1 MLPVFFVGSLLR
13 RAHSGARCFSVPMPG
28 LAPRPITVAPFQG
41 VNLAGAECVK
51 ALDPEGTIGSK
62 RKVVSR
68 NCGIRAPFIMHAFIS
83 LLKAFSIVSLFLALT
98 AGIYIALNSGDLPPP
113 DVSDLQVP
121 YPNVPDEENAYTL
134 YAEAAP
140 ALDIED
146 EVLDAIQ
153 SDPGESFE
161 DPQAVE
167 ELLKRFDVPLEKM
180 AKGARRE
187 RCIFPRPDAIDTM
200 LPSVTGF
207 LTAGQ
212 LWKAEVQVALERG
225 ELERAEASARNLL
238 LFGQSVITEPETL
251 IQYLIGNALLAYGF
265 EAFELVVTHP
275 KVTPETLKEMRHL
288 LAMEDLL
295 NEALSQAMKAEYNF
309 FNIAMKSLTDMPEQE
324 FGSDV
329 IFDHVFARFFPGFFL
344 KPNATRAVFAEYFRT
359 SVSNVGKPY
368 SDMTFGQAE
377 QILSEVEHVRRFPP
391 PPNFGGILLMRIL
404 LPAVDGVLLRY
415 SELLGHSR
423 ALKTLIALRLYE
435 KEHEE
440 LPSTL
445 SGLLPGFLQEVPR
458 DPFDGQPLRYDPERR
473 IVWSVGEDLIDQNGS
488 TVQREGTRRD
498 ERRNQEDLVWE
509 MGW

>member
-1 MLPVFFVGSLLR
+1 
-13 RAHSGARCFSVPMPG
+13 
-28 LAPRPITVAPFQG
+28 
-41 VNLAGAECVK
+41 
-51 ALDPEGTIGSK
+51 
-62 RKVVSR
+62 
-68 NCGIRAPFIMHAFIS
+68 MHALKS
-83 LLKAFSIVSLFLALT
+83 LLKAISIISFVLALT
-98 AGIYIALNSGDLPPP
+98 AGLYIFLNSGDIPPP
-113 DVSDLQVP
+113 DVSDLQFPHPQVS
-121 YPNVPDEENAYTL
+121 DEENALTL
-134 YAEAAP
+134 YEDAAP
-140 ALDIED
+140 AFDVED
-146 EVLDAIQ
+146 EFLESIRTDI
-153 SDPGESFE
+153 GEPFE
-161 DPQAVE
+161 DPEAVE
-167 ELLKRFDVPLEKM
+167 ELLKRFESPLAKM
-180 AKGARRE
+180 AEGARRE
-187 RCIFPRPDAIDTM
+187 RCIFPRPDSVDAVIPT
-200 LPSVTGF
+200 VTGF

-212 LWKAEVQVALERG
+212 LWKAEVKLALERG
-225 ELERAEASARNLL
+225 ELDRAERKTRNLFL
-238 LFGQSVITEPETL
+238 LGQSVVSEPETL
-251 IQYLIGNALLAYGF
+251 IQYLVGHAVLALGF
-265 EAFELVVTHP
+265 HSMEQVIEHP
-275 KVTPETLKEMRHL
+275 DVTPETLKEMRHL

-445 SGLLPGFLQEVPR
+445 SGLLPGFLLEVPR

-473 IVWSVGEDLIDQNGS
+473 IVWSVGEDLVDQNGS
-488 TVQREGTRRD
+488 TVQREGTRRN